1 MNIKNLSTKFFGT
14 NRPLSLYLSEIR
26 KTEPPTAE
34 EEKELFERIKNG
46 DEDARNEIII
56 RHQKFVYSIAKVYAK
71 SEDDVLEYV
80 SEGNIGLMQAIDEYD
95 SDRGTRFLTFAVWYM
110 RRAMNYYQDNT
121 NNMVVRSNNM
131 KLSKKIDTVREDYFK
146 KNGVMPTNAMVVDL
160 IKEKYDIDVKD
171 IRDVYD
177 VNVSSISD
185 EIDDDFTVEQNAD
198 YNQKTAT
205 KNEYE
210 EEVDSDYNAQLTKEL
225 LNILPEDKADIIKM
239 LFGVGYDRVYSPTE
253 VGHKYDMYPEDVIA
267 LQNKIIQYLRQE
279 GKFKVAV

>member
-95 SDRGTRFLTFAVWYM
+95 ADRGTRFLTFAVWYM